1 MVAVN
6 PVLKKNARSGLYDV
20 LVPVPG
26 GYRRG
31 KNRWISTG
39 ERNRGEAE
47 KVVQMAGVDRL
58 VLLAKAN
65 ALTADAI
72 SLVTTGR
79 KFTCDDIL
87 VSWETDMRMDSA
99 AGTVDTYKSLLTAFF
114 SLIDCNRRPLAW
126 IKKHHIND
134 YVNDPVAKFASRHT
148 RMAAVRS
155 LWGYASSHAF
165 IAGNLAETV
174 HVKRKGL
181 AHKQQESEGAIPLK
195 EEEYQL
201 LMSSPKVNQFWRRA
215 LVLGYR
221 LGLRIGD
228 VCRFQREQI
237 TDDAVRVWTHKR
249 GKLVELPLSDP
260 LIGFSD
266 LIQVLNELRMEV
278 PSGHCFPDQLAVI
291 NSNQRHHLSMK
302 CIRLMESHGIKW
314 KSHHSC
320 RSAAGTRWKAAGK
333 TLLQIGKLLGHTR
346 EETTKGYVHEEEI

>member
-1 MVAVN
+1 MG
-6 PVLKKNARSGLYDV
+6 PVLKKNARSGLYDI

-39 ERNRGEAE
+39 ERTRSGAE
-47 KVVQMAGVDRL
+47 QVVETAGVDRL

-72 SLVTTGR
+72 SIVTTGR
-79 KFTCDDIL
+79 KFTCDDLL
-87 VSWETDMRMDSA
+87 VSWETDMRMDA
-99 AGTVDTYKSLLTAFF
+99 ASGTVDTYKSLLTAFF
-114 SLIDCNRRPLAW
+114 ALIDCNRKPLAW
-126 IKKHHIND
+126 VKKHHIND
-134 YVNDPVAKFASRHT
+134 YVNDAGCKFASRHT

-155 LWGYASSHAF
+155 LWGYAASHAY

-201 LMSSPKVNQFWRRA
+201 LMNSPKVNQFWRRA

-228 VCRFQREQI
+228 VCRFQREQF
-237 TDDAVRVWTHKR
+237 TDEVVRIWTHKR
-249 GKLVELPLSDP
+249 GKLIELSLSDP
-260 LIGFSD
+260 LIGFPD
-266 LIQVLNELRMEV
+266 LIQVLNELKMET
-278 PSGHCFPDQLAVI
+278 PAGHCFPEQLAVI
-291 NSNQRHHLSMK
+291 NSKQRHHLSMK

-314 KSHHSC
+314 KSFHSL
-320 RSAAGTRWKAAGK
+320 RSSFGTHLKANGK

-346 EETTKGYVHEEEI
+346 EETTEGYIHEDKT